1 MNEKIVKPITPEKIS
16 GLARSYTKASLLF
29 SNLPKEHPDYRA
41 QQDLQ
46 NYVVG
51 AMFGG
56 ALVGFVL
63 GLLLGV
69 AI

>member
-1 MNEKIVKPITPEKIS
+1 MEPEPKKIS
-16 GLARSYTKASLLF
+16 GLAVSYTKASLLF
-29 SNLPKEHPDYRA
+29 ANLPKDHPDYRA

-56 ALVGFVL
+56 ALVGFII
-63 GLLLGV
+63 GLLLGT